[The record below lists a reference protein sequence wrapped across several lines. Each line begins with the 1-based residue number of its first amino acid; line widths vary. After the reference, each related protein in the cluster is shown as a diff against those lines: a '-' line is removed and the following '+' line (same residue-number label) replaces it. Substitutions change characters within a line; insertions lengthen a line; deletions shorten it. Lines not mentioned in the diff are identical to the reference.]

1 MIYLIK
7 VRYIE
12 SGYELCLYKRSNFIL
27 SEKYSEHGGFD
38 IVGIVKWI

>member
-1 MIYLIK
+1 MIYLTK
-7 VRYIE
+7 ARHVK
-12 SGYELCLYKRSNFIL
+12 SGYKLCLYKRPNFIL